1 MIDSKAA
8 IEALK
13 EIEHELTEALVGL
26 PGDNVMVSVYNR
38 RIDAIDAAI
47 RALGR
52 VDFFETRPNYLRG
65 QFL

>member
-1 MIDSKAA
+1 MIDSKSA

-13 EIEHELTEALVGL
+13 EIEQELTESLAGL
-26 PGDNVMVSVYNR
+26 PRDNVMVSVYNR

-52 VDFFETRPNYLRG
+52 VDFFET
-65 QFL
+65 